1 MLAPPLASLS
11 PSPRSSSS
19 LLLGGERRKSWED
32 RLHRDCRMM
41 GGSYVKTRIGEAT
54 PVDDSNTVKV
64 MRDGKIVQ
72 SGKYDEL
79 LGLGTDIETL
89 VAAHDTAM
97 ELVEAGN
104 NNSHGSEENGPK
116 SPGGAPFSPGREAAN
131 GSSDNKFLL
140 MYVAVLLGGHLLATK
155 LSAKG
160 F

>member
-1 MLAPPLASLS
+1 
-11 PSPRSSSS
+11 
-19 LLLGGERRKSWED
+19 
-32 RLHRDCRMM
+32 
-41 GGSYVKTRIGEAT
+41 
-54 PVDDSNTVKV
+54 

-79 LGLGTDIETL
+79 LGLGTDFETL

-116 SPGGAPFSPGREAAN
+116 SLGGAPFSPGREAAN

-140 MYVAVLLGGHLLATK
+140 MYVAVFTWGASAGYKIICKGILDDLDHWFYILNYD
-155 LSAKG
+155 LSSDHG
-160 F
+160 M